1 MNRTRFAAV
10 CLAGTLALLAGVAVH
25 ANTAEVTGEI
35 KDTNGDPV
43 QGALVRCWAASN
55 PSLVYDGK
63 TNKKGRFYIPGLVHP
78 RQDDVFVFEIEY
90 EGWVPVEVT
99 IENRTVNRVLL
110 GDPLTKKLAP
120 GQEIPKVP
128 IVPLGKARLDA
139 TLAPPDV
146 AAELSAAGAT
156 ETAEAAPVPDRRG
169 ARPSADPYQE
179 ALTLAGA
186 GDAEGAVPL
195 FDKAIEKEPEDA
207 ERRSAYARVLYK
219 LERWDEARA
228 QARRAI
234 ELAPADV
241 SHRMVLYSVEMNAGD
256 VEAAE
261 AALAEAREVAPEDPR
276 IWRQVAF
283 VASRR
288 GDVPA
293 QIEAYE
299 KVTAL
304 DPGDSEAWIS
314 LGGLYNETGD
324 ASRAETAYQRVVEL
338 EPENAHQV
346 FFNLG
351 ALRINADPRTDSDV
365 RQAVAA
371 FRKAIEIKPDYANAH
386 KQLGFA
392 LLSLGDQAGARQE
405 LQNYVRLAKDAS
417 DVAQMRKIIQ
427 TLPE

>member
-1 MNRTRFAAV
+1 
-10 CLAGTLALLAGVAVH
+10 
-25 ANTAEVTGEI
+25 
-35 KDTNGDPV
+35 
-43 QGALVRCWAASN
+43 
-55 PSLVYDGK
+55 
-63 TNKKGRFYIPGLVHP
+63 
-78 RQDDVFVFEIEY
+78 
-90 EGWVPVEVT
+90 
-99 IENRTVNRVLL
+99 
-110 GDPLTKKLAP
+110 
-120 GQEIPKVP
+120 
-128 IVPLGKARLDA
+128 
-139 TLAPPDV
+139 
-146 AAELSAAGAT
+146 
-156 ETAEAAPVPDRRG
+156 
-169 ARPSADPYQE
+169 
-179 ALTLAGA
+179 
-186 GDAEGAVPL
+186 
-195 FDKAIEKEPEDA
+195 
-207 ERRSAYARVLYK
+207 
-219 LERWDEARA
+219 
-228 QARRAI
+228 
-234 ELAPADV
+234 
-241 SHRMVLYSVEMNAGD
+241 MVLYSVEMNAGD